1 MSAHDDAAKTPEY
14 DRRGFWALVITQAQG
29 AFSDSCYK
37 YLMIPLLAGI
47 ASSAEGGAASSQ
59 ARVTDTTALA
69 SFIFALPF
77 VIFPGLFGSLADRNS
92 KKDVAVWTKY
102 LEIAVMTLGSF
113 GFFFHQPVLLWVALF
128 LMASQSAMFGPPKY
142 GLLPETLD
150 ETKLSWANGIIQ
162 ATTMVMVI
170 VGTYAGG
177 ALYDVLGP
185 SNAYLAGLGLIGL
198 AAAGTFTS
206 HFIMKPPAANPE
218 QVIRLNPWAGM
229 GRDFRVIMSDR
240 WLYMIAIGY
249 SFFWF
254 AGALIIQN
262 ILLFVTVDLGLGMTE
277 VSVMSG
283 VLSLGIGVGSF
294 IAGYLSR
301 GKVEFGFVPIGGTI
315 LGVLCLLLAWPGF
328 AYSSVLLLMFGIG
341 MGGGMFDVPLA
352 AGLQHRSPQ
361 HIRGSIMATANMM
374 TWVGILAAAPVFY
387 VLSHIGVSSFGIFF
401 FTGVSTLAVLA
412 ISCAMT
418 PQMIVRAVLWILSTT
433 FLRLELRGRQNIPE
447 RGGALLVT
455 NNLSLID
462 ALVITSAVDRP
473 IRFVLSDGVNQID
486 WMRRMAK
493 LMRIIPIASQGS
505 PRDLA
510 QTMHAASVAL
520 QHGELVCVF
529 ADGRIAPDSP
539 VAATRK
545 GFERLMHQTN
555 APVIPVYLDRT
566 WGTLFEGTPTTIKW
580 KIPRTI
586 PFPMLISFGDPM
598 PVESSLNEVRTT
610 IQHLGTEAYMDRRLD
625 VPLLHR
631 AFVRT
636 VHRHPFSICVG
647 DSRTPRMS
655 YLMTYIGSI
664 ALARRI
670 KMAVGP
676 EEMTGILL
684 PQSVGAVLVNIAL
697 QIMGKVPVNLN
708 YTASNESIASAA
720 RQCGIR
726 HVLTAREFL
735 ERVPVEV
742 PGETIFLDDIRKQM
756 GSKDRIIAALMA
768 LFLPV
773 RVVEWMLGSPR
784 GRSENDLATII
795 FSSGSEGE
803 PKGVMLTQRN
813 VLTNLETTAQVFPH
827 NVGDGMMGIL
837 PFFHSFGFMGTL
849 WMPLW
854 RGFFTVYH
862 PNPLEPK
869 IIGQLVYKY
878 RPRFLVATPTFLQ
891 GFIRRC
897 LPEELASLTYVVTG
911 AEKLPTR
918 IREAFH
924 SKFGVEPLEGYGTT
938 ECAPAVSIN
947 VPNFQAPGFYWEGTR
962 HGTIGLPLPGLSV
975 KITDPDTGE
984 LMPLG
989 QSGVLWVKGPNIM
1002 KGYLG
1007 QPEKTAHVLVDGWY
1021 NTGDMAAIDEDGKI
1035 TITDRLARFSKIA
1048 GEMVPHNK
1056 VEETLHRLL
1065 EINDQTFAVTS
1076 VPDEQKGERLVVLHT
1091 LMDGELEV
1099 LVERLK
1105 TCDLPN
1111 LWRPKATSFYRIAQI
1126 PVLGTGKMDLKRI
1139 KSLAKELDVGE

>member
-1 MSAHDDAAKTPEY
+1 MIAHDDAANSPQY
-14 DRRGFWALVITQAQG
+14 NRRGFWALVITQAQG
-29 AFSDSCYK
+29 AFSDQVYK
-37 YLMIPLLAGI
+37 YMMIPLLAGI
-47 ASSAEGGAASSQ
+47 ISLADGKGAPKEDLVAHI
-59 ARVTDTTALA
+59 TAIA
-69 SFIFALPF
+69 GFVFALPF
-77 VIFPGLFGSLADRNS
+77 VLLPGLFGSLADRYS

-102 LEIAVMTLGSF
+102 VEVAVMVLGTAGFLYHSSALLWI
-113 GFFFHQPVLLWVALF
+113 GFFLL
-128 LMASQSAMFGPPKY
+128 ASQAAMFGPSKY

-150 ETKLSWANGIIQ
+150 DTKLSWANGIVQ
-162 ATTMVMVI
+162 GSTMI
-170 VGTYAGG
+170 AIILGAALGGQIYDKLGHTNLYLGGCLLLSLAILGT
-177 ALYDVLGP
+177 V
-185 SNAYLAGLGLIGL
+185 S
-198 AAAGTFTS
+198 S
-206 HFIMKPPAANPE
+206 HFIMRPPAANPE
-218 QVIRLNPWAGM
+218 QQIRLNPWAGM
-229 GRDFRVIMSDR
+229 GRDFRAIMSDR
-240 WLYMIAIGY
+240 WLYMIALGY
-249 SFFWF
+249 SYFWF
-254 AGALIIQN
+254 AGALLMQN
-262 ILLFVTVDLGLGMTE
+262 IVVFATVDMGLGMSE
-277 VSVMSG
+277 VGIMTA
-283 VLSLGIGVGSF
+283 VLSLGIGAGSF
-294 IAGYLSR
+294 AAGYLSR
-301 GKVEFGFVPIGGTI
+301 GKVEFGFVPIGG
-315 LGVLCLLLAWPGF
+315 LVLASLCILLAWPGF
-328 AYSSVLLLMFGIG
+328 SYYPVLALMFGIG
-341 MGGGMFDVPLA
+341 AGGGMFDVPLA

-361 HIRGSIMATANMM
+361 HIRGSIMATANML
-374 TWVGILAAAPVFY
+374 TWIGILMASPVFWILKS
-387 VLSHIGVSSFGIFF
+387 VGMSSHGIYF
-401 FTGVSTLAVLA
+401 FTGLLTLIVLAVTC
-412 ISCAMT
+412 IMT
-418 PQMIVRAVLWILSTT
+418 PQMVVRAVLWLLSTT
-433 FLRLELRGRQNIPE
+433 FLRLELRGKKNIPE

-455 NNLSLID
+455 TNLSLID
-462 ALVITSAVDRP
+462 ALVITAAIDRP
-473 IRFVLSDGVNQID
+473 IRFVLSDAVNQVD

-493 LMRIIPIASQGS
+493 LMRILPIAANGG

-539 VAATRK
+539 VAAIRK
-545 GFERLMHQTN
+545 GFERLMHQHNT
-555 APVIPVYLDRT
+555 PVIPVYLDRT
-566 WGTLFEGTPTTIKW
+566 WGALFEGTPTTLAW

-586 PFPMLISFGDPM
+586 PFPMLVAFGSPM
-598 PVESSLNEVRTT
+598 PAESTLTEVRTA
-610 IQHLGTEAYMDRRLD
+610 IQRLGTEVYMDRKLD

-647 DSRTPRMS
+647 DSRTPKLS

-670 KMAVGP
+670 KQAIGP
-676 EEMTGILL
+676 EPMTGILL
-684 PQSVGAVLVNIAL
+684 PQSVGGVLVNIAL

-708 YTASNESIASAA
+708 YTASNDSIESAA

-735 ERVPVEV
+735 DRVPVEV

-756 GSKDRIIAALMA
+756 GSSDRLIAALMA

-773 RVVEWMLGSPR
+773 RAVEWLLGSPR

-813 VLTNLETTAQVFPH
+813 VLTNLETTVQVFPH
-827 NVGDGMMGIL
+827 KVGDGIMGIL

-869 IIGQLVYKY
+869 IIGQLIYKY
-878 RPRFLVATPTFLQ
+878 RPRFLIATPTFLQ

-918 IREAFH
+918 IREAFQ

-947 VPNFQAPGFYWEGTR
+947 VPNFHAPGFYWEGTR

-975 KITDPDTGE
+975 KVTDPDTGA

-1007 QPEKTAHVLVDGWY
+1007 QPEKTAQVLVDGWY
-1021 NTGDMAAIDEDGKI
+1021 NTGDMAAIDEDGMI

-1111 LWRPKATSFYRIAQI
+1111 LWRPKATSFYRIGQI

-1139 KSLAKELDVGE
+1139 KTLAKELDVGE